1 MDADMDTRQSTSRSS
16 GVARGLG
23 IAFALSCLIT
33 AAQLID
39 AARGHDL
46 GIGEVWGP
54 LIVGV
59 PQLLL
64 VAVIAA
70 GLRRASAGALAAGA
84 VVLAV
89 VAWLSMVVWWMATP
103 AYLGIAAAWV
113 AGLFDQDIPPLRGA
127 ARTAGIVG
135 LFAVGANTLLVVG
148 ALLLT
153 IF

>member
-1 MDADMDTRQSTSRSS
+1 MDTQESTSRRS
-16 GVARGLG
+16 GVTLGLG

-33 AAQLID
+33 VGQLID

-46 GIGEVWGP
+46 GFGEVWGS
-54 LIVGV
+54 LIIGV

-64 VAVIAA
+64 VAAIGA
-70 GLRRASAGALAAGA
+70 GLRRASAGARAAGV

-89 VAWLSMVVWWMATP
+89 LAWLSMIVWWAAAP

-113 AGLFDQDIPPLRGA
+113 AGLLDQDTPPPRGA

-135 LFAVGANTLLVVG
+135 LFAVGANIILVLG

>member
-1 MDADMDTRQSTSRSS
+1 MDTQQSTSRRS
-16 GVARGLG
+16 GVALGLG
-23 IAFALSCLIT
+23 IALALSFLIT
-33 AAQLID
+33 AGQLID

-46 GIGEVWGP
+46 GFGEVWGP
-54 LIVGV
+54 LFIAV

-64 VAVIAA
+64 VAAIGAA
-70 GLRRASAGALAAGA
+70 LRRASAGVLAAGT

-89 VAWLSMVVWWMATP
+89 LAWLSMIVWWVAAP

-113 AGLFDQDIPPLRGA
+113 AGLLDRDTPPPRGTP
-127 ARTAGIVG
+127 RTAGIVG
-135 LFAVGANTLLVVG
+135 LFADGANIILVLG